1 MKKPPSFVVSG
12 PLEPGGLVSLADEE
26 RRHARARRL
35 RPGAVVRLVDGE
47 GSVGT
52 GTIERFDRSALE
64 VRVDEIRA
72 DPVAAFSIL
81 VLAPVLRASRLSWL
95 VEKATELGASKI
107 VLVESSRAQGDR
119 AEEAQRDG
127 GRLGRIARE
136 AAKQCGRTS
145 FPSIEGPVSFGEA
158 SLLPAGRRLL
168 LDPSGEPFPPSL
180 SESSVALWSG
190 PEGGF
195 TPAELAA
202 AGRAGWERVRLAG
215 SVLRAETAVL
225 AALALAARAID
236 SAAGRADNSPTP

>member
-1 MKKPPSFVVSG
+1 M
-12 PLEPGGLVSLADEE
+12 
-26 RRHARARRL
+26 
-35 RPGAVVRLVDGE
+35 RPGAAVRLVDGE

-52 GTIERFDRSALE
+52 GTIERFDRSRLE

-72 DPVAAFSIL
+72 DPAAAFSIA

-95 VEKATELGASKI
+95 VEKATELGASRI

-119 AEEAQRDG
+119 AEDAQRDS

-145 FPSIEGPVSFGEA
+145 FPSIDGPVSFGDA
-158 SLLPAGRRLL
+158 SVLPEGRRLM
-168 LDPSGEPFPPSL
+168 LDPSGEPFPQSL
-180 SESSVALWSG
+180 SGGSLALWVG

-195 TPAELAA
+195 TPAELSA
-202 AGRAGWERVRLAG
+202 AGRAGWEKVRLAG
-215 SVLRAETAVL
+215 SMLRAETAVL
-225 AALALAARAID
+225 AALALAARAFD

>member
-1 MKKPPSFVVSG
+1 MKKPPSFVVAG
-12 PLEPGGLVSLADEE
+12 PIEPGGLVRLSDEE

-35 RPGAVVRLVDGE
+35 RPGAAVRVVDGA

-52 GTIERFDRSALE
+52 GTIERFDRAVLE
-64 VRVDEIRA
+64 VRVDQIHT
-72 DPVAAFSIL
+72 DPEVAFSIT

-95 VEKATELGASKI
+95 VEKATELGAAKI

-119 AEEAQRDG
+119 AEDAQRDG
-127 GRLGRIARE
+127 ARLGRIARE

-145 FPSIEGPVSFGEA
+145 FPSIAGPLAFGDA
-158 SLLPAGRRLL
+158 SVVPADRRLL
-168 LDPSGEPFPPSL
+168 LDPSGAPFPPSL
-180 SESSVALWSG
+180 SGRSLALWAG

-195 TPAELAA
+195 TPAELSA
-202 AGRAGWERVRLAG
+202 AGRAGWENVRLAG